1 VVTNGTLNSGS
12 HISYFVTRHNSGQN
26 RIKFKLS
33 LAESVV
39 ELSADDIVFDLIVS
53 PFNS

>member
-1 VVTNGTLNSGS
+1 MVTNGTLNSGS
-12 HISYFVTRHNSGQN
+12 HISYFVTRHNSGQ
-26 RIKFKLS
+26 IKFKLS